1 MSSDGKPMRPFTL
14 LDSRQ
19 TLKKNVFRPDHS
31 LPTMTIDEYLEEEKR
46 RGGMIDGGGPQ
57 SAEQPEPD
65 EDNLIAADE
74 ETMKQRAWDE
84 YVEENPKG
92 SGNTLNRG

>member
-1 MSSDGKPMRPFTL
+1 MRPFTL
-14 LDSRQ
+14 LDTRQ
-19 TLKKNVFRPDHS
+19 NLKKNVFRPDHS

-46 RGGMIDGGGPQ
+46 RGGIIEGGGAQ
-57 SAEQPEPD
+57 SGIKPEPN
-65 EDNLIAADE
+65 EDDLEAADA
-74 ETMKQRAWDE
+74 ETMKARAWDE